1 MTLTPIARLIA
12 PDELA
17 SHATPPGWPA
27 LSAETVAAHAPD
39 ASVVVRDG
47 DALRARCSLW
57 WNDVPPFGTE
67 RLGVIGHYAAV
78 GDDDGRA
85 VLTAA
90 VDELGRRGCTFA
102 AGPMDGNTWRSYRL
116 VVEQGSEPPFF
127 LEPTNPQS
135 WRHHFTAAGFTP
147 LAHYY
152 SSLNTDLAHRD
163 ERSGATAE
171 RLGELGVTIR
181 AVDLA
186 RFEEELHGIYSVA
199 AVAFRDAFLYTP
211 LPEAEFAA
219 QYQRIRP
226 FVRPEL
232 VLIAERDGQTIGF
245 SFNIPDVLEA
255 KGETPG
261 RTAIIKTLAILPD
274 RAYAGLGSLLV
285 DRSHEAMASLGYT
298 RAIHALMHE
307 SNRSRSISARG
318 AQPMRRYALFGRTLA
333 AGANAS
339 GS

>member
-1 MTLTPIARLIA
+1 MTLTPLARLVA
-12 PDELA
+12 PGELA
-17 SHATPPGWPA
+17 SHDAPSKWPA
-27 LSAETVAAHAPD
+27 LVAETIAAHAPD
-39 ASVVVRDG
+39 ASVIVRDG
-47 DALRARCSLW
+47 EALRARCSLW

-67 RLGVIGHYAAV
+67 RLGVIGHYAALA
-78 GDDDGRA
+78 DDSGRA

-102 AGPMDGNTWRSYRL
+102 VGPMDGNTWRSYRL
-116 VVEQGSEPPFF
+116 VVEQGTEPPFF
-127 LEPTNPQS
+127 LEPTNPES
-135 WRHHFTAAGFTP
+135 WPHHFTAAGFTP

-152 SSLNTDLAHRD
+152 SSLNTDLGRRD
-163 ERSGATAE
+163 ERSGATAA

-186 RFEEELHGIYSVA
+186 RFDEELHGIYSVA

-211 LPEAEFAA
+211 LAEAEFAA

-226 FVRPEL
+226 LVRSEL

-255 KGETPG
+255 KHATPG

-285 DRSHEAMASLGYT
+285 DRSHEAMASLGFE

-307 SNRSRSISARG
+307 SNRSRGISARG
-318 AQPMRRYALFGRTLA
+318 AEPMRRYALFGRALTTDVNTV
-333 AGANAS
+333 GP
-339 GS
+339 